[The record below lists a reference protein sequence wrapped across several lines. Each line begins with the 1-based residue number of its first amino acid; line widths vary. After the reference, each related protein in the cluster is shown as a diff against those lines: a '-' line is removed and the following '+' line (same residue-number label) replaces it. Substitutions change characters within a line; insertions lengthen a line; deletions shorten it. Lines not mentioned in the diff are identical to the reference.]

1 MFQLIELPLV
11 QSASEQAAV
20 VEPTHTLI
28 YRGTTYEVP
37 QKPAPAYTQ
46 EEKLQL
52 IGKRLCYRGTS
63 YEIVPTSM
71 STSKE
76 PKVAQKLC
84 YRGVTFWSSTQS
96 NPSIIEYAVV

>member
-1 MFQLIELPLV
+1 MFQLIELSTV
-11 QSASEQAAV
+11 QSASNHAAV
-20 VEPTHTLI
+20 QEPTHTLI
-28 YRGTTYEVP
+28 YRGTTYEVA

-63 YEIVPTSM
+63 YKIVPASVPTS
-71 STSKE
+71 KQ

-84 YRGVTFWSSTQS
+84 YRGVTF
-96 NPSIIEYAVV
+96 